1 MAWRWVQEGSKV
13 LVWPSFFLWFCWLLN
28 RFTQGSFCV
37 IHFGGSCP
45 TKQEASY
52 GFLWDVLYVHS
63 AERQKCILVQKSIIP
78 TSSYGTSK
86 DHWYVWVADNY
97 WQQAAGFGVANICLY
112 LKTMMKLRTPWALQE
127 ILQTPPDITW
137 PKSEESVIADV
148 AFN

>member
-1 MAWRWVQEGSKV
+1 M
-13 LVWPSFFLWFCWLLN
+13 LLLCHTFRRIMPN
-28 RFTQGSFCV
+28 ET
-37 IHFGGSCP
+37 

-63 AERQKCILVQKSIIP
+63 VERQKHILVQKSIIP

-112 LKTMMKLRTPWALQE
+112 LKTMMKWRTPWALQE

-137 PKSEESVIADV
+137 PKSEELVIADV